1 MYPQINRNTHRYHSS
16 SNDTYGRIIGD
27 YKGQHIEHTTSTHLV
42 LDIWVTDGIYTADV
56 NIHSNDGSD
65 VEFCI
70 MDEKK
75 STPVSYTN
83 GIDTQVHLLYSDLG
97 LKRSDFK
104 TASPGELYSYLSH
117 LATQCDKIIVYGF
130 IYHDNNL
137 NGIHDIHMNTA
148 DTQWTKY
155 PSRSDDGVIGFYFDC
170 DHPHVQWVYI
180 KFKTQYLS
188 N

>member
-1 MYPQINRNTHRYHSS
+1 MYPQINRDTHRYHSS
-16 SNDTYGRIIGD
+16 LNDTYGRIIGE
-27 YKGQHIEHTTSTHLV
+27 YKGQHIEHTTSIHLV

-75 STPVSYTN
+75 STPVSCTN
-83 GIDTQVHLLYSDLG
+83 GIDTQVHLRYSDLG
-97 LKRSDFK
+97 LKQSDFK
-104 TASPGELYSYLSH
+104 TATPGELYSYLSH
-117 LATQCDKIIVYGF
+117 LATQCNKIIVYGF
-130 IYHDNNL
+130 IYHDTNL
-137 NGIHDIHMNTA
+137 NGIHDIHMNTS

-180 KFKTQYLS
+180 KFKTQYLP